1 MPVCHRT
8 NCLKISSPTQ
18 PDTPPSAPAV
28 KLWHLDS
35 PFRVRV
41 LSATYVNVKEAD
53 LIYVRVGVYHGTEAL
68 CPPRKTKLVREREQ
82 RKEVVEIQFPDS
94 RTWCMKLDLT

>member
-1 MPVCHRT
+1 MPVSHRT
-8 NCLKISSPTQ
+8 NCLKNLLPHTQ

-68 CPPRKTKLVREREQ
+68 CPPRKTKLVRERER
-82 RKEVVEIQFPDS
+82 RKEAEIQFPDS
-94 RTWCMKLDLT
+94 RTRCMKLDLR